1 MKAWANS
8 IASAFKKRTL
18 AIAISLSIL
27 AHGALLLVRF
37 VAPEA
42 FHFKPFDA
50 GLEVILVN
58 AKHASAPL
66 NAQALAQA
74 NLDGG
79 GNALE
84 GRAKSPLPDMR
95 QSVDGSHAQT
105 AKKRI
110 AELEQEQRS
119 LLASLRKKNNFN
131 AENLKS
137 VDKPKDTPYPDG
149 ADLLASAKAIAR
161 KEAEIA
167 KSIEDYNKRPKKTQ
181 ITPSTREVSYAA
193 YYKTLQDRIEKYG
206 TLNFPQKDGK
216 KLYGDM
222 VISIQLQP
230 DGSIYKSEGSP
241 RVERSSGIV
250 ELDRAALRIVRQAAP
265 FGRFPVKMINDDKIE
280 VWEIITRFRFT
291 RDDTLQ
297 AQIGTGEN

>member
-1 MKAWANS
+1 MKS
-8 IASAFKKRTL
+8 FFKKRTL
-18 AIAISLSIL
+18 AIAVSLSVL
-27 AHGALLLVRF
+27 AHVALLLVRF

-42 FHFKPFDA
+42 MHFKPLDA

-79 GNALE
+79 GNAQE

-95 QSVDGSHAQT
+95 QSVDGTEAQK
-105 AKKRI
+105 AKRRI
-110 AELEQEQRS
+110 AELEQEQRN
-119 LLASLRKKNNFN
+119 LMASLRTKNNFN
-131 AENLKS
+131 AAQMKDI
-137 VDKPKDTPYPDG
+137 DKLRESLLPDG
-149 ADLLASAKAIAR
+149 ADLLESAKAIAR

-167 KSIEDYNKRPKKTQ
+167 KSIEDYNKRPKKTH

-206 TLNFPQKDGK
+206 TLNFPQRDGK
-216 KLYGDM
+216 KLYGEM

-230 DGSIYKSEGSP
+230 DGSIYAAEGSP
-241 RVERSSGIV
+241 RVERSSGII

-265 FGRFPVKMINDDKIE
+265 FGRFPPRMINDYKIE
-280 VWEIITRFRFT
+280 VWEIITRFRFS

-297 AQIGTGEN
+297 AQVGTGEN